1 VNLLLLIVLLIL
13 SAAFSGSETAYFS
26 LRPTDLA
33 RLSRRNDRA
42 GRRVVALMARTRSLL
57 SALLIGNLLV
67 NTAASVVITSLCLAW
82 FGPRGIVLAVPLAT
96 LALLLLGEITPKM
109 LALRWR
115 RGVATLVQ
123 APLTFWVMVTR
134 PLQLLTGWFV
144 SAVLRLLPLER
155 TGSGAL
161 STEELQTACD
171 LAVEDGALSETE
183 GRFLARLLRLRDLDV
198 REVMIPRPEVVTID
212 RDSTRRQIM
221 ATARATGRS
230 RFPVIVEGKSQPVGL
245 FHVKDLIEDMRSTEA
260 LAGSMR
266 PLVFVPESKDVA
278 ALVAEMRTGATHLAA
293 VVDEHGD
300 FAGVVTLTD
309 CLRALMGPVGDTT
322 TSIDHEVVAIGAGR
336 WVVAGRLDPRAL
348 HENIG
353 VELPSSH
360 DYVTVAGFL
369 MAQLGRIPRPGD
381 VVVWHDARLT
391 VLEMSGHRIDRILV
405 MVPGALDEEQA

>member
-13 SAAFSGSETAYFS
+13 SAAFSGSETAYYS

-42 GRRVVALMARTRSLL
+42 GRRVVALMARARSLL

-82 FGPRGIVLAVPLAT
+82 FGPRGIVLAVPVAT

-123 APLTFWVMVTR
+123 APLTFWVTVTR
-134 PLQLLTGWFV
+134 PLQVLIGWFV
-144 SAVLRLLPLER
+144 SAVLHLLPLER
-155 TGSGAL
+155 TGSRAL

-198 REVMIPRPEVVTID
+198 REVMVPRPEVVTLD

-230 RFPVIVEGKSQPVGL
+230 RFPVIVEGRSQPVGL
-245 FHVKDLIEDMRSTEA
+245 FHVKDLIEDMRSA
-260 LAGSMR
+260 KPLAGSMR

-322 TSIDHEVVAIGAGR
+322 SVDHEVVAIGTGR

-381 VVVWHDARLT
+381 VVVWQDARLT
-391 VLEMSGHRIDRILV
+391 VLEMSGHRIDRLLV
-405 MVPGALDEEQA
+405 VVPEALDGEQT